1 MKQLTIIVLAGI
13 LAIAACKR
21 REDPKPT
28 GDVAGKGG
36 SASIAVTPKHHSKYI
51 DSCTVYL
58 KYNTLD
64 LPSAIF
70 DASKYDENAKC
81 IKINDS
87 VAVANFTSLK
97 KGNYYMYAVG
107 WDKNITDTVV
117 GGKPLT
123 ITGDSTYHITLS
135 VTEGD

>member
-1 MKQLTIIVLAGI
+1 MKRLIILATLGI
-13 LAIAACKR
+13 LAISACKR
-21 REDPKPT
+21 REDPKPS

-36 SASIAVTPKHHSKYI
+36 NAGIAVTPKHHAKYI

-64 LPSAIF
+64 LPSATF
-70 DASKYDENAKC
+70 DASKYDESVKC
-81 IKINDS
+81 VKINDS
-87 VAVANFTSLK
+87 VGVANFTGLK
-97 KGNYYMYAVG
+97 KGNYYLYGVG
-107 WDKNITDTVV
+107 WDRNIMDTVV

-123 ITGDSTYHITLS
+123 ITGDSTYNINLS